1 MTLRSRLAVAGVSA
15 MVLASVAAC
24 GSGTSTESPV
34 TASSAAQSSAVESAV
49 APSQPSESAPSEAA
63 SNSASGGVAPDAATL
78 LTAEMAGSVIG
89 GGPQKVSAPFSI
101 PNMSIVSYSNAE
113 GDTVDVFIEVVPG
126 GVANVEM
133 QAAIA
138 MAGAQGD
145 LQPVTG
151 VGDAAGKV
159 VGDGDATVAF
169 VKGTNLVVVE
179 ATSGTM
185 SGSDLE
191 PKVEDIA
198 RQIASKL

>member
-1 MTLRSRLAVAGVSA
+1 MTLRSRLAVAGLSA
-15 MVLASVAAC
+15 MMLASVAAC
-24 GSGTSTESPV
+24 GSSTSTGSPV
-34 TASSAAQSSAVESAV
+34 TASSAAESSAVESAA
-49 APSQPSESAPSEAA
+49 APSQPSESAPTEGA
-63 SNSASGGVAPDAATL
+63 SDSVPGGPAPDATTL
-78 LTAEMAGSVIG
+78 LTAEMAGSIIG
-89 GGPQKVSAPFSI
+89 GSPQKVSAPISI
-101 PNMSIVSYSNAE
+101 PNMSIVSYSNAD

-126 GVANVEM
+126 GVANIEM